1 MLKMKNVMFVLG
13 VCFVNLTMGQEV
25 QGKAVYK
32 SQRKMDF
39 KIGSGQQATI
49 SEEQKA
55 QIDAR
60 LMKQFQKTFVLN
72 FDQNASIY
80 KEEKS
85 LTAPAGTPSNGL
97 EVVVMGNGG
106 GNDVLYKNMKEQ
118 RFVNKTEIMGKLFLI
133 KDRLSAY
140 DWQLT
145 NETKSIG
152 KYTCYKAT
160 YSREE
165 EKVNMILENGEMTKK
180 INKETIVTTAWY
192 TSEVPVSTGPSYYHG
207 LPGLVLEVIDGD
219 VTIRCSEIILN
230 PKEKVVINEPTKG
243 KKVTQAA
250 YREIMNK
257 KTKEMMEKFKGR
269 RDGERSIEIQVQG

>member
-1 MLKMKNVMFVLG
+1 MLKMKNVMLVLG
-13 VCFVNLTMGQEV
+13 VCFVNLMMGQEV

-39 KIGSGQQATI
+39 KIGSGQQATM
-49 SEEQKA
+49 SEEQQA
-55 QIDAR
+55 QINAR

-72 FDQNASIY
+72 FDQNTSIY

-85 LTAPAGTPSNGL
+85 LTAPSGIPSNGM

-106 GNDVLYKNMKEQ
+106 GNDVLYKNMKEH
-118 RFVNKTEIMGKLFLI
+118 RYANKTEIMGKLFLI
-133 KDRLSAY
+133 QDSLTKY

-160 YSREE
+160 NSREE
-165 EKVNMILENGEMTKK
+165 EKVNMILENGEVTKK
-180 INKETIVTTAWY
+180 TNKVTVVTTAWY
-192 TSEVPVSTGPSYYHG
+192 APEVPVSTGPGHYHG

-230 PKEKVVINEPTKG
+230 PTEKVMINEPVKG

-250 YREIMNK
+250 YREIMKK
-257 KTKEMMEKFKGR
+257 KTKEMMDRYRGR
-269 RDGERSIEIQVQG
+269 GNGDTSVEIQVRG